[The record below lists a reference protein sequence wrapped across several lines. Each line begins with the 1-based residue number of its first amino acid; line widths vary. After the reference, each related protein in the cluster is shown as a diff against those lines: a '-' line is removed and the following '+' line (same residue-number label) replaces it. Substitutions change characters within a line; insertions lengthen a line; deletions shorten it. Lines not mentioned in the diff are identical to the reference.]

1 MDCNNELKTIVI
13 KNRMCYHFGDNIK
26 LKLKLKENNLDSI
39 LIGEKSYE
47 NILVYNISYKNL
59 IAKPLWIRFNKIDG
73 FIRVYYIFSI
83 TWNWKIW
90 FHLQ

>member
-13 KNRMCYHFGDNIK
+13 KNRMCYHLGDNIK
-26 LKLKLKENNLDSI
+26 LKLKLKKNNLDSI

-59 IAKPLWIRFNKIDG
+59 IAKPL
-73 FIRVYYIFSI
+73 
-83 TWNWKIW
+83 
-90 FHLQ
+90 